1 MHATKDA
8 DIRYLFFNKIHKTLS
23 DISSLPK
30 KPVKKLNNI
39 VNIKEILIMTYAEY
53 RRQDLLNEGVHVNDD
68 LANFGQISDEYDYE
82 EHESYVEV
90 AK

>member
-1 MHATKDA
+1 
-8 DIRYLFFNKIHKTLS
+8 
-23 DISSLPK
+23 
-30 KPVKKLNNI
+30 
-39 VNIKEILIMTYAEY
+39 MTYAEY

-68 LANFGQISDEYDYE
+68 LENFGQISDEYDFE